1 MADSSRSTTAVG
13 DTGICHPYNPYS
25 SRGPY
30 IVNHYL
36 ANSGSLLII
45 SWPVTY
51 SRPRAC
57 QVSDESRVC
66 RANEGTQNEAQTFQG
81 CGECLGRKRGIVNQI
96 GLDRFGLQQ

>member
-1 MADSSRSTTAVG
+1 MG
-13 DTGICHPYNPYS
+13 DAGICHPYNPYS
-25 SRGPY
+25 SRSPH

-45 SWPVTY
+45 SWPVTPMMLPATY

-96 GLDRFGLQQ
+96 RLDRFGLQQ